1 MDLLL
6 KLYNEEEISIVMQAL
21 QKYMYD
27 NPRITEE
34 QWEIANRVLERIDEL
49 L

>member
-21 QKYMYD
+21 QKYMYGI
-27 NPRITEE
+27 PYVTEK
-34 QWEIANRVLERIDEL
+34 QWEIANRVLERIDGL